1 MKIDV
6 STILQL
12 TLTELEKLDPVTV
25 MLCEEQNDGDSW
37 RGNLTLCC
45 AGESWT
51 ARWGNM
57 AMPLQQFIM
66 SNSPEYLIG
75 CFAPGV
81 YPTKQ
86 MAERDTDHIKSL
98 IIDARRSEEIDASE
112 ARELWDEA
120 NFHSLTRYDLN
131 DGVGSS
137 VAAFLEYDAY
147 SFEWPEYIN
156 PHYRYL
162 ERICIAAQTALTEL
176 NKKKPNEETES
187 HDQHCRLLRQT
198 YRQWSASPRLG
209 YEQTYRSVDLMH

>member
-12 TLTELEKLDPVTV
+12 TLTELESLDPVTV
-25 MLCEEQNDGDSW
+25 MLSGKQNAGDSW

-51 ARWGNM
+51 TRRGNM
-57 AMPLQQFIM
+57 AMPLKAFIV

-75 CFAPGV
+75 CLAPGV

-98 IIDARRSEEIDASE
+98 ILDARRSEEIDAQE

-131 DGVGSS
+131 NGVGTG
-137 VAAFLEYDAY
+137 VAAFIEYDAY
-147 SFEWPEYIN
+147 SFQWPEYTN
-156 PHYRYL
+156 PYYRYL
-162 ERICIAAQTALTEL
+162 ERICIAAQSALTQLKEK
-176 NKKKPNEETES
+176 NPNEETE
-187 HDQHCRLLRQT
+187 
-198 YRQWSASPRLG
+198 
-209 YEQTYRSVDLMH
+209 